1 MLLYCHIPFCDSKC
15 HYCAFNS
22 FTYNHHLKKE
32 YMRALVR
39 QLRRE
44 LEQKN
49 PSKLQSVFI
58 GGGTPSTIDA
68 NLYEPLFELLEPLL
82 GEETEIT
89 FEANPNSATY
99 EWLKAIKALG
109 ANRVSFGVQSFD
121 EKKLKFL
128 GRAHTPAQAI
138 QAIEN
143 AQKAEFDH
151 INLDIIYDTA
161 MDTKELLQYD
171 ITQALALPIDHISA
185 YALTIEEKTPF
196 AKSPQAAA
204 NKEEFGYLIKELIT
218 LPQYEVSN
226 FGNYR
231 CRHNIGYWELLP
243 YIGVGC
249 GAVGFDGKSRYY
261 PPNDLH
267 SYIQNPLSIRQERL
281 SPEDLRLE
289 RLFLGLRSVVGVER
303 SLCDEKKAQ
312 ILLDEG
318 KLIQKGDRLYNP
330 NFFLADELALYLL
343 AD

>member
-1 MLLYCHIPFCDSKC
+1 LYCHIPFCDSKC

-22 FTYNHHLKKE
+22 FTHNHHLKSE
-32 YMRALVR
+32 YMDALLR
-39 QLRRE
+39 QLRSE
-44 LEQKN
+44 LERKSPQ
-49 PSKLQSVFI
+49 KLQSIFI

-68 NLYEPLFELLEPLL
+68 HLYEPLFELLKPLVD
-82 GEETEIT
+82 EETEIT
-89 FEANPNSATY
+89 FEANPNSASY
-99 EWLKAIKALG
+99 EWLKKIKELG
-109 ANRVSFGVQSFD
+109 ATRVSFGVQSFD
-121 EKKLKFL
+121 ERKLKFL
-128 GRAHTPAQAI
+128 GRAHTPSQAI

-143 AQKAEFDH
+143 AQKTGFEH

-161 MDTKELLQYD
+161 IDTKKLLQYD
-171 ITQALALPIDHISA
+171 IAQALALPIDHISA
-185 YALTIEEKTPF
+185 YALTIEENTPF

-204 NKEEFGYLIKELIT
+204 NKEEYGYLVKELIT